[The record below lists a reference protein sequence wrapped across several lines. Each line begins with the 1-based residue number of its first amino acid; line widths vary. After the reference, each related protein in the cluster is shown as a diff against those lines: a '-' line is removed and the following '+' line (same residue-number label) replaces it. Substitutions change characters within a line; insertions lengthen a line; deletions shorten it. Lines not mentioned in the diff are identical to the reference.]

1 MIGFLIGYGVGR
13 SRTRSRAR
21 QQELPEG
28 YGTFE
33 FLVIAAS
40 MIVGACWPIHLG
52 FVLTRA
58 GLHVAWSVVIGTVAG
73 ILALATGVGY
83 VIVAIVYAGIW
94 LAVLIDKGTR
104 EEERM
109 MLESDG
115 EE

>member
-13 SRTRSRAR
+13 SRAQSRAR
-21 QQELPEG
+21 REELPEG

-33 FLVIAAS
+33 FMVITS
-40 MIVGACWPIHLG
+40 SLFVGACWPVHLG
-52 FVLTRA
+52 FVLTRW
-58 GLHVAWSVVIGTVAG
+58 GLHVAWSVVIATVVG
-73 ILALATGVGY
+73 IIALATGVGY
-83 VIVAIVYAGIW
+83 VIVAILYAGIW

-109 MLESDG
+109 MLEGDG